1 MNNAM
6 NLPEKLMR
14 IGSLVLVLCS
24 LGLRLAHV
32 IDAADGQALLTFGLL
47 LGLLSYSSYSRRL
60 RRHNSELL
68 ELLEQQEKPLPP
80 PPREQPNL

>member
-14 IGSLVLVLCS
+14 IGSLLLVLSS
-24 LGLRLAHV
+24 LGLRLAH
-32 IDAADGQALLTFGLL
+32 IISAADGQTLLTFGLL

-60 RRHNSELL
+60 RRHNQELQ
-68 ELLEQQEKPLPP
+68 ELLEQQETLPT
-80 PPREQPNL
+80 PREHPNN

>member
-1 MNNAM
+1 M

-14 IGSLVLVLCS
+14 IGSLALVLCS

-32 IDAADGQALLTFGLL
+32 IDAADGQTLLTFGLL

-60 RRHNSELL
+60 RRHNSELR
-68 ELLEQQEKPLPP
+68 ELLEQQEKPLAPP
-80 PPREQPNL
+80 QEPSNL